1 MHHPVHHPAPAA
13 PKPELVAPCDTAL
26 PAAPWVL
33 AIAAVACA
41 ALAYAAMTAPPAAT
55 TLEPTAVSVLAA

>member
-13 PKPELVAPCDTAL
+13 LESELVAPCDTAL

-33 AIAAVACA
+33 AVAAVACA
-41 ALAYAAMTAPPAAT
+41 ALVYEAMTAPPAAT
-55 TLEPTAVSVLAA
+55 PLEPTAVSVLGA